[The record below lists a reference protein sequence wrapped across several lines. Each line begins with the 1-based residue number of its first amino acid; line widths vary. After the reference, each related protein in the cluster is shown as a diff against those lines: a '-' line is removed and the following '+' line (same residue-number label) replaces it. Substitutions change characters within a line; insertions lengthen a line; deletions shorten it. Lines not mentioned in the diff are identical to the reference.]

1 MRKRRL
7 RNLQMDFKETL
18 AKCEEFG
25 FNEQITREMLWN
37 SAYQLGRSR
46 WYWGPAKWR
55 KLVRQNATTVDFLR
69 PAMSPKS

>member
-37 SAYQLGRSR
+37 SAYSR
-46 WYWGPAKWR
+46 WYWGAKWA
-55 KLVRQNATTVDFLR
+55 QAR
-69 PAMSPKS
+69 PSNHENKY